1 MIDLSPEGLARNT
14 ARRMLSEHTQ
24 LLSNAIQDTHE
35 ILGNKWDKQR
45 FGVAVITHGLPETDS
60 PFLRLGLRCG
70 DERSLPGLLVSN
82 DWQGNKLKYD
92 GNELW
97 VVRPSALTDDRDDL
111 YYLDEEARAHER
123 LRYEPDTNSVYFLTG
138 SGKERELGSIMPPFG
153 YHVEHSVNVM
163 TRVRGALGGIA
174 TSESSVKFF

>member
-24 LLSNAIQDTHE
+24 HLSDAVRNTHE
-35 ILGNKWDKQR
+35 VLGDKWDKRR
-45 FGVAVITHGLPETDS
+45 FGVAVITHGLPDTNN
-60 PFLRLGLRCG
+60 PFVRIGLHCG

-82 DWQGNKLKYD
+82 DWQRNQLKYD
-92 GNELW
+92 GNELR
-97 VVRPSALTDDRDDL
+97 VIRPTALTDDRDDL

-123 LRYEPDTNSVYFLTG
+123 LRYEPGTNEVHFLTG
-138 SGKERELGSIMPPFG
+138 SGEERELGLVMPPFG
-153 YHVEHSVNVM
+153 YHVEHSVDVM